1 MSDFSPGPG
10 GGFPAG
16 FEPGSVIA
24 GYRLEKKIGSGG
36 MAMVFLARDTRL
48 HRWVA
53 LKVLPPALTW
63 DDSVRHRFIQESQAA
78 AAVDD
83 PHIIPVYDAGE
94 VRGVLFIAMRYVAGG
109 DARHLLARER
119 RIPAARVA
127 AIVSAVASALDAA
140 HAAGLVH
147 RDVKPANILLDTRPG
162 RADHVY
168 LSDFGLSKGAVASSL
183 VHTQSGQ
190 FVGTPDYTA
199 PEQIQGDPVTGRT
212 DQYGLACTAFELL
225 CGQPVYPRGLG
236 MAIIHAHLSEPPP
249 SLRSRL
255 PGLPAAADAVLAR
268 ALAKDPAG
276 RYASCEEF
284 ATALR
289 QSLGLPATGSVPPS
303 AAAALATPA
312 AVPAAPAPASPAGII
327 PAPAPASP
335 AGIIPAPA
343 SPVASPPVPVTA
355 APAMGTGSPATDQ
368 ELAPSARAPVT
379 QPGRVPAAQAGVTGP
394 IPAGRQVSR
403 RGLLVAGLAAA
414 PVVAIG
420 AAAATVAA
428 LRGSGNAAHQSGPP
442 RASGHELRW
451 QARVPS
457 AAAPILSADGDLVV
471 ITGGGGSRVRALNAS
486 NGQVRWIATM
496 HGGTIGGIEAHSSA
510 VYVGLDPQAPRPFRA
525 LRPSD
530 GSALWTAPFT
540 ASFGL
545 ATTPGSVYFGTT
557 RLSALSSSDGS
568 PRWNVQAPL
577 MSNPVAHGGSLYVL
591 MAASARPPSMLRALR
606 AADGGLLWET
616 PGPDSALLTTDG
628 SVICAY
634 EVQGPGQGQPGRLWA
649 WRASDGRRLWMSPGQ
664 RVYGLPAVLGGVIYS
679 AREDATIIAFR
690 PADRVKLWS
699 RPVDAQIIPAASNSV
714 VYAGDPTGG
723 LLALRA
729 TDGQLLWKA
738 GSRFIE
744 GPVVAAG
751 SVYVS
756 DGTSVS
762 AIRA

>member
-10 GGFPAG
+10 GSFPAG

-36 MAMVFLARDTRL
+36 MAMVFLARDKRL

-63 DDSVRHRFIQESQAA
+63 DESVRQRFIQESQAA

-94 VRGVLFIAMRYVAGG
+94 VHGVLFIAMRYVAGG
-109 DARHLLARER
+109 DVRDLLARER
-119 RIPAARVA
+119 QIPAARVA

-168 LSDFGLSKGAVASSL
+168 LSDFGLSKGAFAASV
-183 VHTQSGQ
+183 VHTRSGQ

-199 PEQIQGDPVTGRT
+199 PEQIQGHPVTGQT

-225 CGQPVYPRGLG
+225 CGEPVYPRGLG
-236 MAIIHAHLSEPPP
+236 VAIIHAHLSEPVP
-249 SLRSRL
+249 SLRSRR

-268 ALAKDPAG
+268 ALAKAPAE

-284 ATALR
+284 AAALR
-289 QSLGLPATGSVPPS
+289 QGLGLPATGSGPPS
-303 AAAALATPA
+303 AAVTAAPATPA
-312 AVPAAPAPASPAGII
+312 VAPASPVPSSPAPASPAGII
-327 PAPAPASP
+327 PAPATP
-335 AGIIPAPA
+335 AG
-343 SPVASPPVPVTA
+343 SSPVPVTE
-355 APAMGTGSPATDQ
+355 APAAVTGSPTADQ
-368 ELAPSARAPVT
+368 QPAPSALAPVT
-379 QPGRVPAAQAGVTGP
+379 EPGRVPAAIQAGATGTLP
-394 IPAGRQVSR
+394 PGHQVSR
-403 RGLLVAGLAAA
+403 RGLLVAGLAAV
-414 PVVAIG
+414 PVVAAG
-420 AAAATVAA
+420 AGAVAWTA
-428 LRGSGNAAHQSGPP
+428 LRGSGNGSRQSG
-442 RASGHELRW
+442 RSGGAGHELRW

-457 AAAPILSADGDLVV
+457 VAAPILSADGDLVV
-471 ITGGGGSRVRALNAS
+471 IAGGGGYLVRALNAS
-486 NGQVRWIATM
+486 DGRVRWIATM
-496 HGGTIGGIEAHSSA
+496 RGGTILGMEAHSSA
-510 VYVGLDPQAPRPFRA
+510 VYVGLEPRAPRPFRA

-540 ASFGL
+540 TFLGL
-545 ATTPGSVYFGTT
+545 ATTPGSVYFGTSK
-557 RLSALSSSDGS
+557 LAALSSSDGS
-568 PRWNVQAPL
+568 VRWDVRAPV

-591 MAASARPPSMLRALR
+591 LADHPQPPSTLRAIR
-606 AADGGLLWET
+606 TADGTQLWES
-616 PGPDSALLTTDG
+616 PGPVTGLIATDG
-628 SVICAY
+628 SVICAF
-634 EVQGPGQGQPGRLWA
+634 EIPGPGASQPGRLWA
-649 WRASDGRRLWMSPGQ
+649 WRASDGKQLWVSPRHQ
-664 RVYGLPAVLGGVIYS
+664 VFGLPAVLGGVIY
-679 AREDATIIAFR
+679 AVRDDGTMIAFR

-699 RPVDAQIIPAASNSV
+699 RPVDAQIIPAASKSV
-714 VYAGDPTGG
+714 VYAGDPSGG

-729 TDGQLLWKA
+729 ADGQLLWKS
-738 GSRFIE
+738 GSRFTA
-744 GPVVAAG
+744 GPIVAAG